1 MMVLE
6 QAKTNKDYAR
16 LVKRIYHTSDFEFVG
31 IALQETFY
39 PFVIKWRFA
48 AGNQSERFRQIVLR
62 KGIGIA
68 GLVFRTGKPFY
79 DNNLGKYN
87 FSNKMYTPIA
97 NAESLWS
104 AVAIPIASSL
114 GTVNAVLLAGYRR
127 KQPVN
132 LETVVRL
139 REYLHG

>member
-1 MMVLE
+1 MMALE

-16 LVKRIYHTSDFEFVG
+16 LVNRIYHTSDFEFVG
-31 IALQETFY
+31 IAQETYY

-48 AGNQSERFRQIVLR
+48 AGNQSEQFRQIVLR

-79 DNNLGKYN
+79 DNNLSKYN

-104 AVAIPIASSL
+104 AVAIPVAFSL
-114 GTVNAVLLAGYRR
+114 ETVNAVLLAGYRR
-127 KQPVN
+127 KQPVS
-132 LETVVRL
+132 LETVAHL
-139 REYLHG
+139 GEYLHG

>member
-16 LVKRIYHTSDFEFVG
+16 LVKRIYHNSDFEFVG
-31 IALQETFY
+31 IALQETYY

-127 KQPVN
+127 KQPVSF
-132 LETVVRL
+132 ETVARL
-139 REYLHG
+139 GEYLHG